1 MNDNIVNNNFRNTES
16 MPVLFV
22 GHGTPMNAIQE
33 NEFTT
38 GWQNIGKLVPKPD
51 AILCIS
57 AHWVTRGT
65 LVTAMEKP
73 KTIHDFGGFPKELY
87 NIHYPAPGSPEL
99 ADEIKRLI
107 KKEIVGLDN
116 DWGLDHGCWSV
127 MKHIYP
133 NADIPIVQLSLDY
146 FQEPQYHY
154 ELAKELLPLR
164 KKGVMIVCSGNMV
177 HNLRLVDW
185 ERLENT
191 DYGYDWAIDALE
203 KMKRFI
209 LTDNHK
215 ALIDYKLQGNSFKLA
230 IPTNEHYLPMIYA
243 LALKEEHEKVS
254 FFNDKNVGGSLAM
267 TSFIIEKSN
276 QSY

>member
-1 MNDNIVNNNFRNTES
+1 MNDNIVNNNFRNTDS

-87 NIHYPAPGSPEL
+87 NIHYPAPGSPKL
-99 ADEIKRLI
+99 AEEIKRLI

-116 DWGLDHGCWSV
+116 EWGLDHGCWSV

-146 FQEPQYHY
+146 YQEPQYHY

-191 DYGYDWAIDALE
+191 DYGYVWAIEALE

-209 LTDNHK
+209 LTDNHR

-243 LALKEEHEKVS
+243 LALKEENEKVS

-267 TSFIIEKSN
+267 TSFIIEKE
-276 QSY
+276 